1 MKLGLNSFLWVLA
14 FLLLGGS
21 VIYFFLTVSN
31 LDYSVPAPTKVSST
45 TSAPGSAPSSFTGT
59 IVKSD
64 QYAGGFGTHRLMD
77 DSGNVSAYLESRS
90 IDLRILEGSKVVIEG
105 KRERMVGSGVPL
117 IAVDKVNFN

>member
-1 MKLGLNSFLWVLA
+1 MKLGLNSFLWILA

-21 VIYFFLTVSN
+21 VIYFFLTVGN
-31 LDYSVPAPTKVSST
+31 LDYSVPAASKVSST
-45 TSAPGSAPSSFTGT
+45 ASAPGVTPSSYIGT
-59 IVKSD
+59 IVKID
-64 QYAGGFGTHRLMD
+64 QYAGNPGTHRLMD
-77 DSGNVSAYLESRS
+77 DSGNISAYLESRS